1 MQNLTTESLP
11 ADIQNLV
18 HSYPSKPF
26 GPELNAMCDLQQTAI
41 K

>member
-1 MQNLTTESLP
+1 MQNLTTKSLP

-26 GPELNAMCDLQQTAI
+26 EPELNNLCDLQQNAI
-41 K
+41 